1 MKDRIGKDAR
11 TLELDKILV
20 RLRTLCNNALS
31 QELVEGLE
39 PIRDLD
45 ILSDRYRENKEAVD
59 MLRLGYPVPVLRFY
73 DIREHL
79 KRTQNG
85 GILDVVELSDIKD
98 YLLLNEEV
106 IAAESFYA
114 EYECLQ
120 EWVSHLQSFLSLKD
134 RLVQTVDNDGRILDK
149 ASKKLHALRRSQI
162 TIAARIKSRMEDLV
176 QSDSGKKLLQDQLV
190 TIRNNRYVVPLKAE
204 HRGKIPGIV
213 HDQSATGSTLY
224 IEPNFAVELNNELKQ
239 NELDEQEEIRRIL
252 KEMSREI
259 ADSAKMMASNIRIIG
274 ELDFI
279 FARARLS
286 KEMDATSPKLNQ
298 NGYVHLKQARHPLI
312 QGHVVPNDI
321 ILTDE
326 ARCVVITG
334 PNTGGK
340 TIVLKTLG
348 LLVLMA
354 EIGLDLPCDTD
365 SDVAVFDRIYADIGD
380 EQSIEQSLSTYSSH
394 MTNIIRIIK
403 QISEHSLVLLDELG
417 AGTDPTEGAAL
428 ASSLLEHF
436 NDIGARIMATTH
448 YGELKAFAY
457 KHEGVINASVEFN
470 TKTLQPTYRLLMGT
484 PGLSNALMVA
494 KQLGLEQKIISKAEE
509 YISEEE
515 LEISQM
521 IHDLEEKRKQAQE
534 MAEKTKLLTLEVER
548 LREELERQER
558 TYEEKHRITMEK
570 AYAEAEMV
578 LVQAKRD
585 AEELIKELKI
595 GMKQNSREA
604 QMNAANQTRGKLKDK
619 KTVWSD
625 KKESYKATRKGTT
638 TKLKLGDTVHVLSL
652 GQKGNI
658 LALPNN
664 KGEVQVQIGIM
675 KTSVSVNDIQKTSST
690 EIKPERMN
698 QARLRSEKSKF
709 ISPELDIRGC
719 TGDEA
724 YEVLEK
730 YLDDAVLAG
739 LANVRI
745 IHGKG
750 TGALQRFTTEYLKEH
765 RSIQKYEMAEQ
776 NAGGSGVTIAYLSNK

>member
-1 MKDRIGKDAR
+1 MIGKDAR
-11 TLELDKILV
+11 TLELDKILEKLW
-20 RLRTLCNNALS
+20 RLCNNALS
-31 QELVEGLE
+31 QELVEELE

-45 ILSDRYRENKEAVD
+45 ILKERYRENKEAVD
-59 MLRLGYPVPVLRFY
+59 ILRLGYPVPVLRFH

-79 KRTQNG
+79 KRTQSG
-85 GILDVVELSDIKD
+85 GVLDVIELSDIKD
-98 YLLLNEEV
+98 FLLLNEEV
-106 IAAESFYA
+106 LAAKNVYS
-114 EYECLQ
+114 EYECLD

-176 QSDSGKKLLQDQLV
+176 HSDSGKKLLQDQLV

-204 HRGKIPGIV
+204 HRGKIPGII

-224 IEPNFAVELNNELKQ
+224 LEPNFAVELNNELKQ

-252 KEMSREI
+252 REMSREI
-259 ADSAKMMASNIRIIG
+259 ADSAKILASNIRIIG

-286 KEMDATSPKLNQ
+286 KEMDATSPRLNQ
-298 NGYVHLKQARHPLI
+298 TGFVHLKQARHPLI

-321 ILTDE
+321 MLTE
-326 ARCVVITG
+326 ESRCVVITG

-348 LLVLMA
+348 LLILMA
-354 EIGLDLPCDTD
+354 EMGLDLPCDTD
-365 SDVAVFDRIYADIGD
+365 SDVALFDYIYADIGD

-394 MTNIIRIIK
+394 MTNIIRIIN
-403 QISEHSLVLLDELG
+403 QVTEQSLVLLDELG

-428 ASSLLEHF
+428 ASSLLEYF
-436 NDIGARIMATTH
+436 NEKGARIMATTH

-470 TKTLQPTYRLLMGT
+470 TETLQPTYKLLMGT

-494 KQLGLEQKIISKAEE
+494 KQLGLEQNIINRAKE

-521 IHDLEEKRKQAQE
+521 IQDLEEKRKQAHE
-534 MAEKTKLLTLEVER
+534 MAEKTELLTLEVER
-548 LREELERQER
+548 LRSELENQER
-558 TYEEKHRITMEK
+558 TYEEKHRVTMEK
-570 AYAEAEMV
+570 AYEEAEMV

-604 QMNAANQTRGKLKDK
+604 QMNAANQARDKLKNK
-619 KTVWSD
+619 KSVWSD
-625 KKESYKATRKGTT
+625 KKESYRATRSGSN
-638 TKLKLGDTVHVLSL
+638 TKLKLGDTVQVLSL
-652 GQKGNI
+652 GQKGNV
-658 LALPNN
+658 LTLPNN

-675 KTSVSVNDIQKTSST
+675 KTSVSVDDLQKTSSM
-690 EIKPERMN
+690 EVKPERIN
-698 QARLRSEKSKF
+698 QARMRSEKSKY
-709 ISPELDIRGC
+709 ISPEIDIRGC
-719 TGDEA
+719 TSDEA

-730 YLDDAVLAG
+730 YLDDAILAG
-739 LANVRI
+739 LSNVRI